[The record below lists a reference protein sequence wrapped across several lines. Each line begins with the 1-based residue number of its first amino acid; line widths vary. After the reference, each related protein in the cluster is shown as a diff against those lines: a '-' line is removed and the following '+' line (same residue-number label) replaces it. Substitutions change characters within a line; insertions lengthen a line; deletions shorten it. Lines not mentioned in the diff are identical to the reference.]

1 MNIQISEQYLNEND
15 KLLIKKSLISILN
28 GPYIDDNEF
37 DLLIEAGRDEVRT
50 LAMLWPDIE
59 NNNLNSWLVIYS
71 CLSNLL
77 GYPHGEDERLYKEL
91 NCDETQLDQVFDKV
105 KLIINQF
112 PSQNNLADKQ
122 QAIK

>member
-15 KLLIKKSLISILN
+15 KLLIKKSLISIVN

-37 DLLIEAGRDEVRT
+37 DLLIEASRDEVRT

-59 NNNLNSWLVIYS
+59 SNNLHSWLVIYS

-112 PSQNNLADKQ
+112 PSQNNLADK
-122 QAIK
+122 